1 MSLQKAVANA
11 LSFAHL
17 SGIGRKPKAAAA
29 EDKPED
35 DKDKPAAED
44 DKPDGDDGDG
54 DGDGEDKKSTKAA
67 ATDNGDDDEPDGD
80 KDDKK
85 AAAAEDSDDE
95 MRGSSAAAQ
104 ARLREQSRCAAIFAS
119 PAAAKNPVMAAK
131 LAFQTRMPRSEAV
144 ALLEGTPA
152 PTAAVPVNPSRAA
165 RNPNVGANGGAQVSP
180 QQAAAAR
187 WDAHL
192 KAATPAARRRA

>member
-35 DKDKPAAED
+35 DKDKPAAEG
-44 DKPDGDDGDG
+44 DKPEDDE
-54 DGDGEDKKSTKAA
+54 GDGEDKKSTKAA
-67 ATDNGDDDEPDGD
+67 TDDGDDDDPDGD
-80 KDDKK
+80 NDDKK
-85 AAAAEDSDDE
+85 GAAAEDSDDE
-95 MRGSSAAAQ
+95 MRGNSAAAQ

>member
-1 MSLQKAVANA
+1 MLALEKYGLIPHSALTVVAVPIGSAMQILL
-11 LSFAHL
+11 LSFAL
-17 SGIGRKPKAAAA
+17 ADRVQQ
-29 EDKPED
+29 E
-35 DKDKPAAED
+35 
-44 DKPDGDDGDG
+44 
-54 DGDGEDKKSTKAA
+54 
-67 ATDNGDDDEPDGD
+67 
-80 KDDKK
+80 
-85 AAAAEDSDDE
+85 
-95 MRGSSAAAQ
+95 R
-104 ARLREQSRCAAIFAS
+104 RLREQARCAAIFAS

-152 PTAAVPVNPSRAA
+152 PTAVVPANPSRAA